1 MATTTYLANPVVS
14 IGATTPGT
22 DLTDQCKSAVL
33 TRTIEALESTAFGS
47 TDRVYTAG
55 LGNHQLVVTLLMSY
69 ASSETYATLKALVGT
84 QCFVSVK
91 PTSASPSAT
100 NPLMSLT
107 NTYLE
112 SLDVVNAELGT
123 LSEIQ
128 LTFQG
133 GTYAES
139 TGA

>member
-1 MATTTYLANPVVS
+1 MATSTYLANPVVS
-14 IGATTPGT
+14 IGATSAGT

-55 LGNHQLVVTLLMSY
+55 LGNHQLVVTMLMSY
-69 ASSETYATLKALVGT
+69 ASSETYATLSTLVGT
-84 QCFVSVK
+84 QCFVSCK
-91 PTSASPSAT
+91 PTSAATGNT
-100 NPLMSLT
+100 NPLFSLN

-112 SLDVVNAELGT
+112 SLDVVNANLGE

-128 LTFQG
+128 LTFIG
-133 GTYAES
+133 GTYAAATS
-139 TGA
+139 